1 MKHLYEYINEKLVL
15 NNKTKIR
22 GARKFTKD
30 DFENIKYF
38 SDVYEKHIKKENIT
52 VIFGDVY
59 SGQDEETSEVLCCYS
74 VIDYGGY
81 DKRLFILVNDNLLE
95 GIMSKR
101 EYEDEM
107 ENDEMGFCKIPD
119 WLDKVVNKF
128 FYIPGSKITD
138 KIIITYEDFLDES
151 TIVTFYDDLKIP
163 LTQIGKKLLNK

>member
-22 GARKFTKD
+22 GARKYTKD

-38 SDVYEKHIKKENIT
+38 SDVYEKHIKKENIAL
-52 VIFGDVY
+52 IFGDAF
-59 SGQDEETSEVLCCYS
+59 SGPTEEQSEFLCCYCL
-74 VIDYGGY
+74 IDYGKY

-107 ENDEMGFCKIPD
+107 ENDEMGYCYLPD
-119 WLDKVVNKF
+119 WLEDIVDEN
-128 FYIPGSKITD
+128 FYHTGIND
-138 KIIITYEDFLDES
+138 KILVTFEDFLDLT
-151 TIVTFYDDLKIP
+151 TIVTFYDDIKYP
-163 LTQIGKKLLNK
+163 LTETGKKLSEK